1 MTIRLSMIGSESDA
15 DAYLKDLFTYENKR
29 SITVVRVYAIHIK
42 DKRLKKYFEKRGM
55 EILMAY
61 RES

>member
-15 DAYLKDLFTYENKR
+15 DFYLKDLFTNERKR
-29 SITVVRVYAIHIK
+29 SMTVVRVCAVHIE

-55 EILMAY
+55 EILADFPP
-61 RES
+61 S